1 MQRDGF
7 CQDRLGTDIK
17 REVTK
22 NGRVFIMILQDVKW
36 DNCQPPYSPG
46 NCTPAPFSGGHNYT
60 GWCGDKPCPVNS
72 KEGVGAT
79 VAAALNDGGIDYNC
93 GPLYKTQLYN
103 ALQVIER
110 TNGAFFLSQMS
121 HEERSFAKTG
131 SGHIER
137 NTQKHGWCLTQ
148 LGAVA
153 EADIDRAAGKKT
165 PFFAPFIHKNDN
177 FTKTGSGQT

>member
-1 MQRDGF
+1 VKMQRDGF

-121 HEERSFAKTG
+121 HEERSFTKTG

-137 NTQKHGWCLTQ
+137 NTQKTRVVFH
-148 LGAVA
+148 
-153 EADIDRAAGKKT
+153 AARRRYRGGHR
-165 PFFAPFIHKNDN
+165 PRCR
-177 FTKTGSGQT
+177 